1 MKRTTIA
8 MMLFAALLVGSVPA
22 LALDL
27 GAAIPMADKEM
38 KATDGSMVSVESVSG
53 EKGTL
58 VVFSCVHCPYVK
70 AWDDRMTMIAN
81 DAKQAGFGVIFI
93 NSNSTKKSPGDGLE
107 QMAEQAKKQGYGF
120 PYVHDANSEMA
131 VAFGATRT
139 PEAFLFDG
147 SGKLAYHGTIDDNAQ
162 EPDAVEATYL
172 KDAVMS
178 LSKGK
183 SIKMAETK
191 AIGCGIK
198 FAS

>member
-8 MMLFAALLVGSVPA
+8 MMLFAALFVTSVPA

-27 GAAIPMADKEM
+27 GAAIPMADKKM
-38 KATDGSMVSVESVSG
+38 KATDGSMVSVESVQG

-70 AWDDRMTMIAN
+70 AWDERMAAIAN
-81 DAKQAGFGVIFI
+81 DAKKNGFGVIFI
-93 NSNSTKKSPGDGLE
+93 NSNSTEKSPGDGLE
-107 QMAEQAKKQGYGF
+107 QMTEQAKKQGYGF
-120 PYVHDANSEMA
+120 PYVHDGKSVMA
-131 VAFGATRT
+131 KAFGATRT
-139 PEAFLFDG
+139 PEAFLFNG
-147 SGKLAYHGTIDDNAQ
+147 SGKLVYHGTIDDNSQDAS
-162 EPDAVEATYL
+162 AVEATYL
-172 KDAVMS
+172 KDAVMALAS
-178 LSKGK
+178 GK

>member
-8 MMLFAALLVGSVPA
+8 MMLFAALLIGSVPA

-38 KATDGSMVSVESVSG
+38 KATDGSMVSVESVAG

-70 AWDDRMTMIAN
+70 AWDDRMAAIAN
-81 DAKQAGFGVIFI
+81 DAKKAGFGVIFI

-147 SGKLAYHGTIDDNAQ
+147 TGKLAYHGTIDDNAQ

-178 LSKGK
+178 LSEGN

-191 AIGCGIK
+191 AIGCSIK